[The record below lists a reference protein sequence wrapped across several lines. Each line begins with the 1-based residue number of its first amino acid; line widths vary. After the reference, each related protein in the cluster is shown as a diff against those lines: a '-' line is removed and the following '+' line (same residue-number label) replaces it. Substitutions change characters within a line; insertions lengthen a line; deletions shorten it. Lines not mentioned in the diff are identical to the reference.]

1 MKNSLEWGDHIVHDW
16 FLREHQSILEW
27 KLIKCTVYDWREQ
40 KILLE
45 REINWR
51 TQMRKKVSWLY
62 TQGEELKAPDFSG
75 EVSGYTCWVEEFR
88 VVDFS

>member
-1 MKNSLEWGDHIVHDW
+1 
-16 FLREHQSILEW
+16 
-27 KLIKCTVYDWREQ
+27 
-40 KILLE
+40 
-45 REINWR
+45 
-51 TQMRKKVSWLY
+51 MRKKVSWLY